1 MTTARPLKSPRSKLL
16 AALAALPACGFF
28 VTTPLRADELIDS
41 VGSPTL
47 GTAGAY
53 TLSGSGNTLT
63 VTAGADLDTYS
74 PATDDLLVGIAGT
87 GTLNVSD
94 GASVSVT
101 GPGTLINDPIN
112 GDYLAIG
119 GTLLGLASGS
129 SGTLNVSGGATV
141 SSNWIQLGTR
151 PDSTGVLN
159 LSGAGSSVSLSG
171 PYGLWMNSP
180 ASSINVSAG
189 ATLNTSA
196 GDLYATAGSLDI
208 SGGAHLVAGY
218 VALDTSSNAQ
228 TYLDAGLADPGVYS
242 ATATITG
249 AGTTMST
256 TNIDLLAASAAD
268 TVSLT
273 VTDHAALNGGPLGL
287 GAHTSLTVT
296 DGATVTLTDTL
307 GLGSG
312 SSLSLASGASLST
325 TAAAN
330 IGGDITLTGSGTTL
344 STGALRLAE
353 NSSAASLTLS
363 GGATATVTQLTAY
376 APGNGEGGDT
386 GAATILLTGAGT
398 RLTVNG
404 TGFATESGHSL
415 TITDGAE
422 LVTNRYLYLGG
433 TTTVSGGAKL
443 ISTYVGGT
451 LNNELSGDATITG
464 SGSALGLAR
473 SLAIEDSVS
482 ASLTIADHA
491 SFTSTAGITVG
502 RYSSGSFS
510 VTSGA
515 TASTMG
521 AGIGFYST
529 TTGPVTNAGHATV
542 TGAGSTWTN
551 TGGLTLGS
559 RRNADLTVSAGGV
572 LNNTGNVTLGLIG
585 SVTATATVTGPGS
598 QLNTTGTLT
607 VGHSGSP
614 VGQLTIADHARVSAV
629 SVIVNSGFAD
639 GGYLDIGGFG
649 QLAAGSV
656 TVNSGGT
663 IVVHDQAVFAF
674 DLGAPSSD
682 APIDFLSGTQMP
694 VDTDATVYLYLHQ
707 TAGFGAGEYALFSF
721 DAASSQSGIETAIFA
736 LATDFGGYGY
746 SISRTSLGITLT
758 VTEAPGAAAYAVDG
772 LTAPIPEPAS
782 AAGLAGLGALVLAAS
797 RRRRRRRA

>member
-1 MTTARPLKSPRSKLL
+1 MTTVRPLQSPRSKLL

-28 VTTPLRADELIDS
+28 ATTPVRADELVDS

-63 VTAGADLDTYS
+63 VAAGADRDTYN

-101 GPGTLINDPIN
+101 GAGTVIIDPIN
-112 GDYLAIG
+112 GDHLAIG
-119 GTLLGLASGS
+119 GTLLGLGSGS

-151 PDSTGVLN
+151 PDATGVLN
-159 LSGAGSSVSLSG
+159 VSGAGSSATIG
-171 PYGLWMNSP
+171 AYGLWIYSS
-180 ASSINVSAG
+180 ASAVNVSAG

-196 GDLYATAGSLDI
+196 GDLYTTAGSLDI
-208 SGGAHLVAGY
+208 SGGSHLVAGY
-218 VALDTSSNAQ
+218 VALDTSNNAQ
-228 TYLDAGLADPGVYS
+228 TYIDAGLADPGAYS

-249 AGTTMST
+249 AGTTMSAT
-256 TNIDLLAASAAD
+256 EISLLAASAAD
-268 TVSLT
+268 TVSLA
-273 VTDHAALNGGPLGL
+273 VTDHATLNGGPLGL
-287 GAHTSLTVT
+287 DPHTSLTVT
-296 DGATVTLTDTL
+296 DGATVSLTDSL
-307 GLGSG
+307 GLGGG

-325 TAAAN
+325 TSFAN
-330 IGGDITLTGSGTTL
+330 IGGDVTLTGSGTTL
-344 STGALRLAE
+344 STGALTLAE

-363 GGATATVTQLTAY
+363 GGATATVTRLTAY
-376 APGNGEGGDT
+376 ALGNGESGNT

-404 TGFATESGHSL
+404 TAGPTQSNHSL
-415 TITDGAE
+415 AITDGAE
-422 LVTNRYLYLGG
+422 LVTNRYLYLDG

-443 ISTYVGGT
+443 TSTYVGGT
-451 LNNELSGDATITG
+451 LINELSGTATITG
-464 SGSALGLAR
+464 SGSALGLAKN
-473 SLAIEDSVS
+473 LAIESSES

-502 RYSSGSFS
+502 RYSSGSFN

-521 AGIGFYST
+521 AAIGSHSA

-542 TGAGSTWTN
+542 TGAGSVWTN
-551 TGGLTLGS
+551 TGALALGA
-559 RRNADLTVSAGGV
+559 RRDGDLTVSAGGV
-572 LNNTGNVTLGLIG
+572 LNNTGDVTLGSIG
-585 SVTATATVTGPGS
+585 AVTATATVTGAGS
-598 QLNTTGTLT
+598 QLNATGTLT
-607 VGHSGSP
+607 VGHSGAP
-614 VGQLTIADHARVSAV
+614 VGRLTIADHARVSAA
-629 SVIVNSGFAD
+629 SVVVNSGFAD
-639 GGYLDIGGFG
+639 TGYLDIGGFG
-649 QLAAGSV
+649 QLAATSV

-663 IVVHDQAVFAF
+663 LVVHDQAVFSF
-674 DLGAPSSD
+674 DLGSASSD
-682 APIDFLSGTQMP
+682 APIDFLAGSQMP
-694 VDTDATVYLYLHQ
+694 VDTDATVYFYLHQ
-707 TAGFGAGEYALFSF
+707 TTGFGAGEYALFSF
-721 DAASSQSGIETAIFA
+721 DAASSQSGIETATFA
-736 LATDFGGYGY
+736 VATDFGGYGY

-772 LTAPIPEPAS
+772 LTTPIPEPAS
-782 AAGLAGLGALVLAAS
+782 AAVLAGLGALGLAAS
-797 RRRRRRRA
+797 RRRRRA